1 MTTKYKLLALDMD
14 GTVLNEEQ
22 KISEENRE
30 AIAAAIDAGVTVM
43 FSTGRG
49 VQSVLPYVEQLK
61 LQAPLVSV
69 NGSEVWS
76 APHQLHQRIILPTD
90 IIGRLH
96 EMAVKSG
103 SWYWAY
109 AVEGLFNRDQWA
121 ENIEQNTW
129 LKFGFYEENSELLAQ
144 IRKEVTSWDLFEITN
159 SNINNIELNPKGISK
174 ASGMIEVCKL
184 QGIEMSEV
192 IAMGDSMNDLTM
204 IRAAGLGVAMGN
216 AQDEL
221 KANADL
227 VTVTNNEHGVAKII
241 HEYILNK

>member
-22 KISEENRE
+22 KISQENRQ
-30 AIAAAIDAGVTVM
+30 AIAAAINAGITVM

-49 VQSVLPYVEQLK
+49 VQSVLPYVEQLE
-61 LQAPLVSV
+61 LESPLVSV

-76 APHQLHQRIILPTD
+76 APHQLHKRIVMPAD
-90 IIGRLH
+90 IISRLH
-96 EMAVKSG
+96 KMAVQTG

-121 ENIEQNTW
+121 DSVDKNTW
-129 LKFGFYEENSELLAQ
+129 LKFGFYEENTQLLSE
-144 IRKEVTSWDLFEITN
+144 IRAEVASWDLFEITN
-159 SNINNIELNPKGISK
+159 SNVNNIELNPKGISK
-174 ASGMIEVCKL
+174 GSGMLEVCKL
-184 QGIEMSEV
+184 QGIGMHEV
-192 IAMGDSMNDLTM
+192 VAMGDSLNDLSM
-204 IRAAGLGVAMGN
+204 IKAAGLGVAMGN

-227 VTVTNNEHGVAKII
+227 VTVTNDEHGVAKII
-241 HEYILNK
+241 HEYILNQ